1 MRSGLRKLFL
11 IICFSVNPIVLI
23 LAQQQNHGKKQEEQ
37 GLWDWFWEIMSSEM
51 RGMGYSDIEPS
62 PQQVF
67 EDIELKRSLRGLWKF
82 NIGDN
87 LEWKN
92 LYYNDTNWD
101 KIPVPA
107 DWENE
112 GFNGYDGYAWYR
124 LHIDGK
130 LLNPTNVY
138 FLVLGF
144 IDDVDETYINGKL
157 VGKSGSFPPRNRTA
171 YNSHRKYAIPSG
183 VLNFEGDNVIAVRVY
198 DEMGNGGI
206 VAGDIGIYSSK
217 RIDHLVLHQ
226 NLYGIWKFNKSNR
239 SDFANE
245 HFDDSG
251 WEDIS
256 APAYWDNHGYKT
268 FDGTAWYRKHFQLD
282 FKPQEDKNYYLIL
295 GKIDDFDVTYL
306 NGQKIGETND
316 GGGFGNS
323 EAYLKTRIYRI
334 PKGLLN
340 KNGDNVVAVKVQ
352 DIGLDGGI
360 YEGPLGICEESD
372 LVHIR

>member
-1 MRSGLRKLFL
+1 MRIKLTKIFF
-11 IICFSVNPIVLI
+11 IICFSAYPAVLI
-23 LAQQQNHGKKQEEQ
+23 LAQQQNYEAKEKTKS
-37 GLWDWFWEIMSSEM
+37 LWDWIWEVIEGEM
-51 RGMGYSDIEPS
+51 YGNGYAEVLPG
-62 PQQVF
+62 PQQIF
-67 EDIELKRSLRGLWKF
+67 EDVTLKRSLNGLWKF

-92 LYYNDTNWD
+92 PYYNDTNWE

-124 LHIDGK
+124 LHVDGK
-130 LLNPTNVY
+130 LLDPKDVY

-206 VAGDIGIYSSK
+206 VAGNIGIYLST

-226 NLYGIWKFNKSNR
+226 NLYGIWKFNKSNKAY
-239 SDFANE
+239 FANVNL
-245 HFDDSG
+245 DDSG
-251 WEDIS
+251 WEDIL
-256 APAYWDNHGYKT
+256 APAYWDNHGYKS
-268 FDGTAWYRKHFQLD
+268 FDGTAWYRKHFRLD
-282 FKPQEDKNYYLIL
+282 FKPKQDKNYYLIL
-295 GKIDDFDVTYL
+295 GKIDDFDVAYL

-316 GGGFGNS
+316 GRGLGHS
-323 EAYLKTRIYRI
+323 ESYQKTRIYKI
-334 PKGLLN
+334 PPGLLN
-340 KNGDNVVAVKVQ
+340 ESGDNVVAIKVQ
-352 DIGLDGGI
+352 DIGLDGGM
-360 YEGPLGICEESD
+360 YDGPLGICEESD
-372 LVHIR
+372 LIRIK